1 MRSRWIW
8 MTVTAAMAT
17 CLSSAEQA
25 MAQAEKQL
33 SNSIGMKLVLIPA
46 GTFQMG
52 TRLTPVEVHQRYPG
66 GKGGILHGR
75 VAASSQAHQIVL
87 PRGT

>member
-8 MTVTAAMAT
+8 MTVTAAMAM

-25 MAQAEKQL
+25 MAQADKQL

-52 TRLTPVEVHQRYPG
+52 TRLTPEEVHQRYPG
-66 GKGGILHGR
+66 GGWDTTR
-75 VAASSQAHQIVL
+75 VSRSIKSSS
-87 PRGT
+87 PNRFT